1 MRRVSRLTVA
11 FFTLGLSTLGPGTF
25 SAAPQQP
32 IRVGTNFVRVDAYP
46 MKDGHIVTGLK
57 AEDFEV
63 LEDGVV
69 QKIEAF
75 EQVAISRGAYTSRI
89 EPNTAGEM
97 NRALGNPRSRV
108 FLLFLD
114 GPNVNW
120 ENATFMREPLQKFLR
135 DYLGDDDLV
144 GVMTPG
150 MSASEVTYGRRTEVI
165 ANGLRGT
172 WTWGRRNRDDPQ
184 YDSQLIQYGMCYP
197 GTDVGA
203 KMVAR
208 VRERNTLEALQSAVK
223 HLHGVREERK
233 AIVTVTEGWPL
244 YREDQDLLRK
254 RDREPPIGVDP
265 IKAGPNGKLTADD
278 PRNRIN
284 MPPASECD
292 RARAYLAT
300 IDDERYL
307 REIIDD
313 ANRGNASFYMIDPGG
328 LRSSHP
334 GDHSQA
340 MRTLAD
346 NTDGYA
352 LLNVNDLERG
362 FKRMADDMSSYYLL
376 GYYAS
381 NSRPDGRFRNITVRV
396 KQPGVAVRARKGYRA
411 PTAEEVST
419 AVRKAEPPA
428 VADAATPVRAAIDT
442 LQRIRPNARFHLNAV
457 VNGGPVRKIW
467 VAGEVQSTG
476 ARPDE
481 FMQGAK
487 ATVEVLGTGSTLTET
502 VTLKSGERTFLAK
515 FDVPSSAAGTLDVRA
530 RLVSDDGVAE
540 PLADLVRVDLGS
552 ALPRA
557 LLFRRGVTTGNRIVP
572 AADPRISRTDRIR
585 LEIPVGPGPR
595 DAASPSGRVLDR
607 NGGATAV
614 PVTVGERNDETTGQR
629 WMTADITL
637 GPLSPA
643 DYAIEVIFTREGR
656 TEQLLTPVRVIR

>member
-1 MRRVSRLTVA
+1 VRRPYRPSIALA
-11 FFTLGLSTLGPGTF
+11 ALCLSTLGVPTL
-25 SAAPQQP
+25 ARTPQQP

-46 MKDGHIVTGLK
+46 MKDGRIVTGLT

-69 QKIEAF
+69 QKIDAF
-75 EQVAISRGAYTSRI
+75 EQVALAHEAYTARA

-97 NRALGNPRSRV
+97 NRAVGNPRNRV

-114 GPNVNW
+114 GPNVTW

-135 DYLGDDDLV
+135 DYLADDDLV

-150 MSASEVTYGRRTEVI
+150 MAASEVTYARRTEVI
-165 ANGLRGT
+165 AQGLRGT

-184 YDSQLIQYGMCYP
+184 YDAQLIQYGMCYP
-197 GTDVGA
+197 NTDVGG

-208 VRERNTLEALQSAVK
+208 ARERNTLQALQEAVR

-244 YREDQDLLRK
+244 YREDPDLLRK
-254 RDREPPIGVDP
+254 REKEAPLGIDP
-265 IKAGPNGKLTADD
+265 IKAGPTGTLTADD

-292 RARAYLAT
+292 RARAFLAS
-300 IDDERYL
+300 IDDERFL

-334 GDHSQA
+334 PDRSQA

-352 LLNVNDLERG
+352 LLNLNDLERA
-362 FKRMADDMSSYYLL
+362 FKRMADDLSSYYLL

-381 NSRPDGRFRNITVRV
+381 NSRPDGRFRTITVRV
-396 KQPGVAVRARKGYRA
+396 KRPGVTVRARKGYRA

-419 AVRKAEPPA
+419 AVRKAEAPA
-428 VADAATPVRAAIDT
+428 VPDGAAPIRAAIDR
-442 LQRIRPNARFHLNAV
+442 LQRIRPNARLHVNAA
-457 VNGGPVRKIW
+457 VNTGPVRKIW
-467 VAGEVQSTG
+467 VAAELQS
-476 ARPDE
+476 AASRPDE
-481 FMQGAK
+481 FMQGAT
-487 ATVEVLGTGSTLTET
+487 ATVEVLGAGSTLTET
-502 VTLKSGERTFLAK
+502 LKLKSGERTLTAK
-515 FDVPSSAAGTLDVRA
+515 FDLPSAAAGTLDVRV
-530 RLVSDDGVAE
+530 RLVPDEGVAE
-540 PLADLVRVDLGS
+540 SLAEVARVDLGS
-552 ALPRA
+552 PLPGA
-557 LLFRRGVTTGNRIVP
+557 LLFRRGVTTGNRVLP
-572 AADPRISRTDRIR
+572 AADPRISRTDRVR

-595 DAASPSGRVLDR
+595 DASAPAGRVLDR
-607 NGGATAV
+607 NGAATVV
-614 PVTVGERNDETTGQR
+614 PVTTGERNDETTGQR
-629 WMTADITL
+629 WITADVTL
-637 GPLSPA
+637 GALSPA
-643 DYAIEVIFTREGR
+643 DYVVEVTFTREGR
-656 TEQLLTPVRVIR
+656 TEQLVTPVRVIR

>member
-1 MRRVSRLTVA
+1 MRRRSRLIVA
-11 FFTLGLSTLGPGTF
+11 LVTLGLSTLA
-25 SAAPQQP
+25 AAPQQP

-69 QKIEAF
+69 QKIDAF
-75 EQVAISRGAYTSRI
+75 EQVELSHGAYTSRI
-89 EPNTAGEM
+89 EPNTAREM
-97 NRALGNPRSRV
+97 NLALGNPRSRV

-184 YDSQLIQYGMCYP
+184 YDAQLIQYGMCYP
-197 GTDVGA
+197 HTDVGP
-203 KMVAR
+203 KMAAR
-208 VRERNTLEALQSAVK
+208 ARERNTLEALQQAVK
-223 HLHGVREERK
+223 HLHSVREERK

-244 YREDQDLLRK
+244 YREDRDLLRK
-254 RDREPPIGVDP
+254 RETEPPIGIDP

-284 MPPASECD
+284 MPPTTECD
-292 RARAYLAT
+292 RARAFLAS
-300 IDDERYL
+300 IDDERFL

-334 GDHSQA
+334 ADQSQA

-396 KQPGVAVRARKGYRA
+396 KQPGVSVRARKGYRA
-411 PTAEEVST
+411 PTAEEVSA
-419 AVRKAEPPA
+419 AVRSAAPPA
-428 VADAATPVRAAIDT
+428 AADGATPVRTAIDS
-442 LQRIRPNARFHLNAV
+442 LQRIRPNARLHVNAIA
-457 VNGGPVRKIW
+457 NSGPVRKVW
-467 VAGEVQSTG
+467 VAAELQSTG
-476 ARPDE
+476 SRPDE
-481 FMQGAK
+481 FMQGAT
-487 ATVEVLGTGSTLTET
+487 ATIEVLGAGSTLTQT
-502 VTLKSGERTFLAK
+502 LPLKSGERTLLMK
-515 FDVPSSAAGTLDVRA
+515 FDLPSGATGTLDVRA

-540 PLADLVRVDLGS
+540 PLAEGARIDLGS
-552 ALPRA
+552 PLPGA
-557 LLFRRGVTTGNRIVP
+557 LLFRRGVTTGNRVLP

-595 DAASPSGRVLDR
+595 DASSPSGRVLDR
-607 NGGATAV
+607 NGAATVV
-614 PVTVGERNDETTGQR
+614 PVAMGERIDETTGQR
-629 WMTADITL
+629 WITADVTL

-643 DYAIEVIFTREGR
+643 DYAIEVTFTREGK
-656 TEQLLTPVRVIR
+656 TEQMLTPVRVIR